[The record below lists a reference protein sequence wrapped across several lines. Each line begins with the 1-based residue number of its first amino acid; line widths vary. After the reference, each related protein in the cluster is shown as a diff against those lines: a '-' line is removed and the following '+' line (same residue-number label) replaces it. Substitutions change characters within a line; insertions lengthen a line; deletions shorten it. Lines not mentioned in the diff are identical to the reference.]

1 MPSVSRRASCAEK
14 GADTVQRTDPIQF
27 IKGVG
32 PERAK
37 QLASL
42 GIRTVG
48 DALDLFPRTYVDL
61 TSPVKIAALSDGD
74 HAVVRGEIVSAIR
87 SVRTRKGMIVTSF
100 DVFDGSETLAVKLFN
115 RGYTVSGIEQG
126 KTYLFYG
133 KADVVGFIK
142 EMNSPAIEE
151 LRNACL
157 QPVYPL
163 TGKLS
168 QKFLRR
174 IMREAVLAVEDVP
187 PEVLPT
193 FVREAYGFAS
203 VQEAYRQIHLPTDRE
218 SLKRAQ
224 DRFVFEELFLFSLG
238 MDLLRG
244 SRIEKK
250 GIRYPK
256 RDVTEFF
263 DALPFRMTDAQ
274 MRAAR
279 DCIRDMMSGKPMVRL
294 IQGDVGCGKTAVAA
308 FLLYYTARC
317 GHQACLMAPTEI
329 LAQQHYETLAP
340 LLGRFGISCALLTGS
355 TSKKK
360 RGEILEALAEGD
372 LSVLIGTHAVVG
384 EAVTFADLAFCVTDE
399 QHRFGVAQRSRLTEK
414 GICPHVLVMSATPIP
429 RTLSLILYGDMDVS
443 VIDQLPPG
451 RQKVGTFL
459 VDSAYHA
466 RLFSFLH
473 DCILAGEQAYIV
485 CPLVEEGNDEEL
497 RSVLEFTKELSQT
510 YLQDCRVAYVHG
522 KMGSVEKNRIL
533 SDFASGQIGVLVST
547 TVIEVGINVPN
558 ASVMVVQN
566 AERFGLSQLHQLRGR
581 VGRGNQ
587 KAYCFLVSDTKS
599 EKTQE
604 RLRIFCATNDGF
616 EISRKD
622 LELRGPG
629 DFFGVRQSGLPVF
642 RHADLMRDL
651 SVMEQARCAA
661 EQVCADPQWF
671 EKEDGKDRKE
681 ALIRLF
687 DRVDFHILS

>member
-1 MPSVSRRASCAEK
+1 MPSVFRRAFRAEK
-14 GADTVQRTDPIQF
+14 GAGPVQRNDNIQF

-48 DALDLFPRTYVDL
+48 DALELFPRTYVDL
-61 TSPVKIAALSDGD
+61 TSPVKIADLADGD
-74 HAVVRGEIVSAIR
+74 HAVVQGKIVSGIR
-87 SVRTRKGMIVTSF
+87 SIRTRNGMNITSF
-100 DVFDGSETLAVKLFN
+100 DVSDGTGTLAVKLFN
-115 RGYTVSGIEQG
+115 RGYAVSGLEPG
-126 KTYLFYG
+126 KTCLFYG
-133 KADVVGFIK
+133 KADVAGFLK
-142 EMNSPAIEE
+142 EMNSPAIED
-151 LRNACL
+151 LQNACL

-168 QKFLRR
+168 QKVLRR
-174 IMREAVLAVEDVP
+174 IIREAVLGVEDP
-187 PEVLPT
+187 IPEVLPAS
-193 FVREAYGFAS
+193 VREAYGFPS
-203 VQEAYRQIHLPTDRE
+203 VREAYRQIHLPADMGALR
-218 SLKRAQ
+218 RAQ
-224 DRFVFEELFLFSLG
+224 NRFVFEELFLFSLG
-238 MDLLRG
+238 MNLLRG
-244 SRIEKK
+244 SRIKK
-250 GIRYPK
+250 QGIRYPK

-263 DALPFRMTDAQ
+263 DALPFCMTDAQ

-279 DCIRDMMSGKPMVRL
+279 ECIRDMMSGTPMARL

-308 FLLYYTARC
+308 LLLYYTARC
-317 GHQACLMAPTEI
+317 GHQACLMAPTGI
-329 LAQQHYETLAP
+329 LAQQHYETLEP

-360 RGEILEALAEGD
+360 RESILGDLAHGG

-384 EAVTFADLAFCVTDE
+384 DSVTFSDLAFCVTDE
-399 QHRFGVAQRSRLTEK
+399 QHRFGVVQRSRLAGK
-414 GICPHVLVMSATPIP
+414 GMCPHVLVMSATPIP
-429 RTLSLILYGDMDVS
+429 RTLSLILYGDLDVS

-473 DCILAGEQAYIV
+473 DRILAGEQAYIV
-485 CPLVEEGNDEEL
+485 CPLVEEGNDAELKSVVEFTEEL
-497 RSVLEFTKELSQT
+497 SRTDLR
-510 YLQDCRVAYVHG
+510 DCRVAYVHG
-522 KMGSVEKNRIL
+522 KMNAKEKNRIL
-533 SDFASGQIGVLVST
+533 SDFASGKIGVLVST

-587 KAYCFLVSDTKS
+587 KAYCFLVSDTQS
-599 EKTQE
+599 EKTRE
-604 RLRIFCATNDGF
+604 RLQVFCSTNDGF

-651 SVMEQARCAA
+651 SVMEHAKEAA
-661 EQVCADPQWF
+661 EQICADPQWF
-671 EKEDGKDRKE
+671 EKEEERDRKE

-687 DRVDFHILS
+687 DRADFRILS